1 MLTTGD
7 GGGLMALADLESAV
21 RSAGGRGMAVVW
33 NDAAYSAE
41 VHLYGLQGYADPPMR
56 IPETDFAGLAAAVG
70 AEGVVVRELSD
81 LDRLATWAAEPVASR
96 RFLLLDCRISGSV
109 IAPYQHEIIA
119 VNTRRLRRPL
129 TDGRTGDPAAR
140 PEIVYDR
147 SSIRRRSGAHVLDPS
162 RIAAI
167 ADELADAD
175 RTRTTVPL
183 LTARNPGMTVDDAY
197 AVQREWADRAAAG
210 GRRLVGRKIGLTS
223 KVMQV
228 ATGITEPD
236 YGVIFDDMVIESG
249 ASVEFDRFS
258 NVRIE
263 VELAFVLRDRLE
275 GPNTTIFDVLDATA
289 YVVPA
294 LEILNSHIELEG
306 RTIVDTISDNAAMGA
321 MVVGGTPVKPDAVDL
336 RWVSALLS
344 RNQVIEESGV
354 AAAVLGH
361 PAMGVAWLANK
372 LAQHGQALEA
382 GEIILA
388 GSFTR
393 PMWVERGDTVHADY
407 RELGTVTCRFE

>member
-1 MLTTGD
+1 M
-7 GGGLMALADLESAV
+7 
-21 RSAGGRGMAVVW
+21 
-33 NDAAYSAE
+33 
-41 VHLYGLQGYADPPMR
+41 
-56 IPETDFAGLAAAVG
+56 
-70 AEGVVVRELSD
+70 
-81 LDRLATWAAEPVASR
+81 
-96 RFLLLDCRISGSV
+96 
-109 IAPYQHEIIA
+109 
-119 VNTRRLRRPL
+119 
-129 TDGRTGDPAAR
+129 
-140 PEIVYDR
+140 
-147 SSIRRRSGAHVLDPS
+147 LDPS

-175 RTRTTVPL
+175 RTRTLIPL
-183 LTARNPGMTVDDAY
+183 LTARNPGMTVEDAY
-197 AVQREWADRAAAG
+197 AVQREWADRGIAD

-249 ASVEFDRFS
+249 SSVEFDRFS

-263 VELAFVLRDRLE
+263 VELAFVLRERLE
-275 GPNTTIFDVLDATA
+275 GPEVTLFDVLDATA

-294 LEILNSHIELEG
+294 LEILNSHIALEG

-321 MVVGGTPVKPDAVDL
+321 MVIGGTPVKPDAVDL